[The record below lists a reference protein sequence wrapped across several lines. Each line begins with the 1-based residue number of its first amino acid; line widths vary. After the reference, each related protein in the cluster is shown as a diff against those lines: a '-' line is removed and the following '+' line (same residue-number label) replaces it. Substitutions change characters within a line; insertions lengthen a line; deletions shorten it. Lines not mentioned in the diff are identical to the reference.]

1 MVQKKRIAVIGGG
14 FSGLNSIRALKEEG
28 MEPVCFEKTSNPGG
42 TWCYREQAIY
52 GVPSIMPSTIINHSK
67 EIGALSNFPPK
78 KEYPNYMRHAE
89 LYQYFKDIGE
99 SCDCF
104 GHMIYNREVISVR
117 RSFDYN
123 ETGRWILKIKNTE
136 DGEITTDIFDGVMVS
151 VGHITYPKMCEF
163 PGMDK
168 FKGDII
174 HSHSLKKVDKFAGK
188 RLCVVGIGCSALDAA
203 VETST
208 VAKQVYLSTRSG
220 SWIFPRVGPHGVP
233 MDYALLRRYLTT
245 LQEIVPISISSKF
258 IEKLFLSPKF
268 NHDLYNLRPQFPV
281 FCKDPSI
288 NDSLP
293 SKLISGSVVLKKNVK
308 YFTENGVMFE
318 GDEKITEIDTVIM
331 ATGYEWKFPFLEEDI
346 VTTEKDGRINL
357 YKCMWSPNLKHQS
370 LVIIGFVLPFGPG
383 FPLGEI
389 QCRWVAQ
396 VFSGKVKLP
405 NKDIMMKDIINRH
418 KENVKRYRPGEKISV
433 RVDYVPYMDDIA
445 SQFGAKPN
453 LLKMLITDPKL
464 FQACFFGPCLSYQYR
479 LQGPHKWR
487 EARKAILTAKERMK
501 TPLAGNVDSS
511 SNKHDV
517 HYFTLVI
524 LLLFISLLIN
534 WKGNSVASYLIALLL
549 PRYMS
554 LRSFFLKYFLAL
566 LAMPFLVM
574 CEDLLAS
581 YIIVI
586 FVPLILAS
594 LSLL

>member
-1 MVQKKRIAVIGGG
+1 MKMLRKKRIAVIGGG

-28 MEPVCFEKTSNPGG
+28 MEPVCYEKTSSPGG
-42 TWCYREQAIY
+42 TWCYREQAIH

-104 GHMIYNREVISVR
+104 RHMIYNREVISIR
-117 RSFDYN
+117 RSQNYDK
-123 ETGRWILKIKNTE
+123 TGQWTVKVKNTE
-136 DGEITTDIFDGVMVS
+136 DGEIMTDDFDGVMVS

-163 PGMDK
+163 PGMDN

-174 HSHSLKKVDKFAGK
+174 HSHSLKEVDKFSNK
-188 RLCVVGIGCSALDAA
+188 RICVIGIGCSALDAA

-208 VAKQVYLSTRSG
+208 LAKQVYLSTRSG

-245 LQEIVPISISSKF
+245 LQEIVPINVSSKF
-258 IEKLFLSPKF
+258 IEKLFLNPKF
-268 NHDLYNLRPQFPV
+268 NHDLYNLRPQYPV

-288 NDSLP
+288 NDTLP
-293 SKLISGSVVLKKNVK
+293 LKLISGSVILKKNVK
-308 YFTENGVMFE
+308 YFVENGVMFE
-318 GDEKITEIDTVIM
+318 GDEKITEVDTVIM
-331 ATGYEWKFPFLEEDI
+331 ATGYEWKFPFLEDDI

-357 YKCMWSPNLKHQS
+357 YKCMWSPKLKHQS

-383 FPLGEI
+383 FPLGEM

-396 VFSGKVKLP
+396 VFSGKIKLP
-405 NKDIMMKDIINRH
+405 SKEIMMKDIIKRH
-418 KENVKRYRPGEKISV
+418 EQNVKRYRPSDKVSI

-453 LLKMLITDPKL
+453 LLKMLITDPQL

-479 LQGPHKWR
+479 LQGPHKWKG
-487 EARKAILTAKERMK
+487 ARKAILSAKERMK
-501 TPLAGNVDSS
+501 TPLTGNVGNRG
-511 SNKHDV
+511 NKRNAHN
-517 HYFTLVI
+517 FTLVI
-524 LLLFISLLIN
+524 LLFFASLLIN
-534 WKGNSVASYLIALLL
+534 LKGSFIASYLIAFLLL
-549 PRYMS
+549 QYIS
-554 LRSFFLKYFLAL
+554 SRSFMLKYFLAVFV
-566 LAMPFLVM
+566 MPFFVVW
-574 CEDLLAS
+574 DLNS
-581 YIIVI
+581 CN
-586 FVPLILAS
+586 PLLF
-594 LSLL
+594 